1 MTARAIGAS
10 RPPLDSDA
18 AISWPAVDT
27 AWANFSGWNVPAEI
41 GQQLPPIEQARQAV
55 LRRYSSG
62 DDAAAAREMWQRQT
76 EPPRDPS
83 ELAMAADLEAEG
95 GDDAALVYIE
105 QLRGYQPAEA
115 DTILAA
121 LRLRQSRIADAAAAL
136 QSAVVRYRVEPW
148 PLVRYKEKALTLAT
162 TIASTDPAM
171 APRLY
176 DALAQPF
183 AVHAVDNLRKMTQVE
198 LAATFDFKGRCR
210 APIEALEPHVPWTA
224 RFLTMRRDCYQLNN
238 DPRLAAADRDLNDF
252 KAGEPLPIAPR

>member
-1 MTARAIGAS
+1 
-10 RPPLDSDA
+10 
-18 AISWPAVDT
+18 
-27 AWANFSGWNVPAEI
+27 
-41 GQQLPPIEQARQAV
+41 
-55 LRRYSSG
+55 
-62 DDAAAAREMWQRQT
+62 
-76 EPPRDPS
+76 
-83 ELAMAADLEAEG
+83 
-95 GDDAALVYIE
+95 
-105 QLRGYQPAEA
+105 
-115 DTILAA
+115 
-121 LRLRQSRIADAAAAL
+121 
-136 QSAVVRYRVEPW
+136 
-148 PLVRYKEKALTLAT
+148 VRYKEKALTLAT

-183 AVHAVDNLRKMTQVE
+183 AVHAVDNLRRMTQVE